1 MRTKI
6 SQYCKQYC
14 GGACGAKTSGFR
26 EVCWFHLL
34 ISSSTTT
41 NQRLALFRTSLSLFS
56 SPRLPADWNLSWVV
70 IFSLSFNDSK
80 LNVCSVEEVCKT
92 QAYILFYTQRT
103 VQGNARISETQLQTQ
118 VHSSNNVEG
127 RPRTFP
133 WMGGTLLRTDLLL
146 NSWYWYIFPLTRNKV
161 YYRNRLLGLPHW
173 V

>member
-70 IFSLSFNDSK
+70 IFSLSFIWFPRFLGPLQWLKAECMQCRGSVQNSSLHPFLHSENSSGQCKNLRNPTPNSGAFQQQRWGQTTDLPLNGRHIIKDWLAFK
-80 LNVCSVEEVCKT
+80 LLV
-92 QAYILFYTQRT
+92 L
-103 VQGNARISETQLQTQ
+103 
-118 VHSSNNVEG
+118 VHLSSN
-127 RPRTFP
+127 R
-133 WMGGTLLRTDLLL
+133 
-146 NSWYWYIFPLTRNKV
+146 K
-161 YYRNRLLGLPHW
+161 
-173 V
+173 